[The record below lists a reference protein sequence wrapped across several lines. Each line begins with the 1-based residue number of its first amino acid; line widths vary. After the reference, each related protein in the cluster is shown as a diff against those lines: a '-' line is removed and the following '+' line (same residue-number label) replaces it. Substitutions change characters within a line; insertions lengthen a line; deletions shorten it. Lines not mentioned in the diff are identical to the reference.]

1 MTVEQAVL
9 CLIGLHQPGESFNA
23 LNAIGTSALSPPK
36 PAFSLILSGLQV
48 TVGDNFTWKLAML
61 YVFFLR

>member
-48 TVGDNFTWKLAML
+48 TVGDNFT
-61 YVFFLR
+61 